1 MILVTGATGKVGG
14 QVAAQLAEAGTRVP
28 ASASCAATRLPDG
41 VEPVRGDLADPASLA
56 AAVTAKVDGVFLMWP
71 LPHARGAAETVT
83 LLAEHA
89 RRLVYLSA
97 RGVPEAGEAGKS
109 AGEAAKTGE
118 AAEEREADILGTHAR
133 LERLVRG
140 SGAEWTLL
148 RPGGFASNTLGWAAH
163 VRAGGPVRTA
173 SPQAGRALVHEA
185 DIAALA
191 VRALLTDELVA
202 TAPEITGPDVLTQAE
217 QVATL
222 REVLGR
228 PLTVERVSRAESRT
242 ELIGAG
248 VPPVYADAILD
259 AHAAMETTPE
269 TVAPDTARLLGRP
282 PLTYRQ
288 WVADHAA
295 DFG

>member
-1 MILVTGATGKVGG
+1 
-14 QVAAQLAEAGTRVP
+14 E
-28 ASASCAATRLPDG
+28 S
-41 VEPVRGDLADPASLA
+41 
-56 AAVTAKVDGVFLMWP
+56 AAV
-71 LPHARGAAETVT
+71 
-83 LLAEHA
+83 
-89 RRLVYLSA
+89 
-97 RGVPEAGEAGKS
+97 AGESAAVAGESAAVAGESAAVAGESAAVAGES